1 GKRVTIYT
9 DTLGL
14 NIRDAD
20 PSKRLAPRTRQRFFD
35 LHVTQKNIDTIKV
48 YTTIKIKKIDKTST
62 GYILITEDNKSLLV
76 ENLPILC
83 TGFENGT
90 KSITASLFKYKENGQ
105 VLLNDFDESIIAKNI
120 FLIGPNVCKGNTIF
134 CYIYKFRQRFA
145 VIANEIA
152 RRKHITIDEKK
163 LSYYKNQ
170 SFYLDD
176 CSGSEV
182 RCNC

>member
-1 GKRVTIYT
+1 M
-9 DTLGL
+9 
-14 NIRDAD
+14 
-20 PSKRLAPRTRQRFFD
+20 
-35 LHVTQKNIDTIKV
+35 
-48 YTTIKIKKIDKTST
+48 
-62 GYILITEDNKSLLV
+62 ITEDNKSLLV

-83 TGFENGT
+83 TGFENGI

-105 VLLNDFDESIIAKNI
+105 ILLNDFDESIIAKNI
-120 FLIGPNVCKGNTIF
+120 FLIGPNVRKGNTIF

-152 RRKHITIDEKK
+152 RRKHNTIDEKK

-176 CSGSEV
+176 CSGCEV